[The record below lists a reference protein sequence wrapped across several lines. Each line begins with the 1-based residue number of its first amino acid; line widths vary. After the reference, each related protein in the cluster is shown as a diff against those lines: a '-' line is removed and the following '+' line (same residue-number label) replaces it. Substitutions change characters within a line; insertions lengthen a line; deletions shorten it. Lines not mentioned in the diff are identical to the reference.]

1 MNMYIL
7 KEGRNSKTFLKEN
20 YAIVSD
26 SCYLHISYKYVEHGI
41 EHDIECL
48 QSLHTLDIPELS
60 ADLINTFQFKE
71 MMNLLVC

>member
-1 MNMYIL
+1 MYIL
-7 KEGRNSKTFLKEN
+7 KEGRNFKTFLKEN

-26 SCYLHISYKYVEHGI
+26 SYLLTSYKYIEHGTG
-41 EHDIECL
+41 HDIECL

-60 ADLINTFQFKE
+60 ADLINTFPFKE